1 MGRRDDILN
10 HIDENFLTGD
20 YDITSSTV
28 IPSTNDLGFGR
39 KGKTVNAAVLYAD
52 MRHSSAMVEQQSGRA
67 AARIYQSYQFAMADI
82 ARANGANI
90 RSYDGDRIMALF
102 PRVDGSDNKG
112 CMNAVTAGKQ
122 MVWFFHDELKNRLRG
137 YAIPLDCGVGIAF
150 GQILAVRVGLGSS
163 SDNSDVVWVGRAANI
178 AAKLSDRG
186 RYPNYIYVDQETR
199 NRVSSGTKWK
209 TRRLSFAGDRFKVY
223 STRDRLK
230 FN

>member
-1 MGRRDDILN
+1 MGRKDDILN
-10 HIDENFLTGD
+10 HIDSNFLRGD
-20 YDITSSTV
+20 YEITSSTT

-39 KGKTVNAAVLYAD
+39 RGKAVNAAVLYAD
-52 MRHSSAMVEQQSGRA
+52 MRHSSAMVERHSGQA

-82 ARANGANI
+82 ARANGADI

-112 CMNAVTAGKQ
+112 CVNAVTAGKQ
-122 MVWFFHDELKNRLRG
+122 MAWFFHNELKNRLRG
-137 YAIPLDCGVGIAF
+137 YAIPLDCGIGIAF
-150 GQILAVRVGLGSS
+150 GQILAVRVGVRSG

-186 RYPNYIYVDQETR
+186 HNPNYIYVDQEIH
-199 NRVSSGTKWK
+199 NRASSGTKWK
-209 TRRLSFAGDRFKVY
+209 HRRLSFAGDRFKVY
-223 STRDRLK
+223 STRDRLE